1 MSLAS
6 FFFDMPS
13 ELMTA
18 IGTVLGFALLG
29 DLDADQENSL
39 GNFLMLI
46 AQIMITDATQK
57 QLLESLASS
66 GDQAAIEARLRRI
79 EKALGLDGGEGDHS
93 SPSSVD

>member
-1 MSLAS
+1 MSLVS

-57 QLLESLASS
+57 QLLESLA
-66 GDQAAIEARLRRI
+66 AIEARLRRI

>member
-1 MSLAS
+1 MSLVS
-6 FFFDMPS
+6 FLLDNPS
-13 ELMTA
+13 ELITA
-18 IGTVLGFALLG
+18 NGTALGFALLG

-57 QLLESLASS
+57 QILESLASS
-66 GDQAAIEARLRRI
+66 GEQAAIEARLRRI
-79 EKALGLDGGEGDHS
+79 EQALGLDGGEGDHS